1 MPEAVAAE
9 LLQARKENRTRPGMC
24 LEVAA
29 RVEQMCQVQVQAS
42 GAHYIVSKL
51 KFEQGQRGTEA
62 TLAEAPRKA
71 AATAAALTSCGRL
84 LCEKVLLFKRKRK
97 SERGE

>member
-1 MPEAVAAE
+1 
-9 LLQARKENRTRPGMC
+9 MC

-71 AATAAALTSCGRL
+71 AAAVAAASCGRL
-84 LCEKVLLFKRKRK
+84 LCEKVLLFKRK

>member
-1 MPEAVAAE
+1 
-9 LLQARKENRTRPGMC
+9 MC

-51 KFEQGQRGTEA
+51 KFEQGQRATEA

-71 AATAAALTSCGRL
+71 AALASCGRL
-84 LCEKVLLFKRKRK
+84 LCEKVLLFKRKRE